1 MVDAVTNTT
10 ALVVAGA
17 AVAVVLLVALAL
29 FLSSRRSHGD
39 GQEQLLQL
47 VGEMNTRMESM
58 VRELALSLERAQEE
72 GRRNRYLTE
81 LAGSIDL
88 DEVLSRTL
96 EAAGAVPG
104 VDAALVSIDGEE
116 KPIIATL
123 GLSEEEAKRQVISGP
138 PDGHEARAISLVY
151 QYPPALESAAEL
163 IRSGLAVPV
172 PGEHGTAGF
181 LTVYSRSAEHR
192 FAEEEIRE
200 LEELALRAGPAIE
213 NAKRFREARQLADLD
228 ALTGLHNRRY
238 FHETLSRE
246 VARAQR
252 YDRQLALV
260 VLDLDDFKAIND
272 RIGHLTGDAVIAESA
287 ERVRDVVRTADIARR
302 VGGDEFAVILPE
314 STLAD
319 ADQLYRRLQAA
330 VSARPIGQAGPLSFS
345 AGVAELKPEDDPTTF
360 FERADEAL
368 YAAKE
373 RGKAQ
378 VVASNAAS

>member
-123 GLSEEEAKRQVISGP
+123 GLSEEEAAEVLGCPRGTVKSRL
-138 PDGHEARAISLVY
+138 HAARERLGRFM
-151 QYPPALESAAEL
+151 ESA
-163 IRSGLAVPV
+163 
-172 PGEHGTAGF
+172 
-181 LTVYSRSAEHR
+181 
-192 FAEEEIRE
+192 
-200 LEELALRAGPAIE
+200 
-213 NAKRFREARQLADLD
+213 
-228 ALTGLHNRRY
+228 
-238 FHETLSRE
+238 
-246 VARAQR
+246 
-252 YDRQLALV
+252 
-260 VLDLDDFKAIND
+260 
-272 RIGHLTGDAVIAESA
+272 
-287 ERVRDVVRTADIARR
+287 
-302 VGGDEFAVILPE
+302 
-314 STLAD
+314 
-319 ADQLYRRLQAA
+319 
-330 VSARPIGQAGPLSFS
+330 
-345 AGVAELKPEDDPTTF
+345 
-360 FERADEAL
+360 
-368 YAAKE
+368 
-373 RGKAQ
+373 
-378 VVASNAAS
+378 

>member
-1 MVDAVTNTT
+1 MISRHLETVLILLGAGGLGLLLVLLLTWLLARRSAARAARADVTE
-10 ALVVAGA
+10 VVAE
-17 AVAVVLLVALAL
+17 LT
-29 FLSSRRSHGD
+29 
-39 GQEQLLQL
+39 
-47 VGEMNTRMESM
+47 TR
-58 VRELALSLERAQEE
+58 VDELASDLLRALERAEQEAQR
-72 GRRNRYLTE
+72 GRFLGE
-81 LAGSIDL
+81 LSGTIDL
-88 DEVLSRTL
+88 DEVLSRL
-96 EAAGAVPG
+96 LDAASGVDG
-104 VDAALVSIDGEE
+104 VDAAVVTIEPADESE
-116 KPIIATL
+116 PIVAAL
-123 GLSEEEAKRQVISGP
+123 GVPLEEARGQTFSAPPGAGAQAMAVSYRYPEGAEEGQV
-138 PDGHEARAISLVY
+138 RA
-151 QYPPALESAAEL
+151 ALAL
-163 IRSGLAVPV
+163 PLQDDAVLL
-172 PGEHGTAGF
+172 GF
-181 LTVYSRSAEHR
+181 LAAYTRSRAE
-192 FAEEEIRE
+192 IGSSE
-200 LEELALRAGPAIE
+200 LEDLARRAGPAIA
-213 NAKRFREARQLADLD
+213 NALRFREARRLADLD

-287 ERVRDVVRTADIARR
+287 ERVRDVVRTADIACR